1 MIVFKPEFYEGIKNN
16 VNEIK
21 EIRMVAKTIFVY
33 ITNPSKKHAEKIALH
48 LLNKKLIACAN
59 IFPVQSLYFWK
70 GGIEKSKEYVL
81 IAKTIKENF
90 EKIKEEVRKIHEYKI
105 PLIAKIEVET
115 NEEYENWIKEVI

>member
-1 MIVFKPEFYEGIKNN
+1 
-16 VNEIK
+16 
-21 EIRMVAKTIFVY
+21 
-33 ITNPSKKHAEKIALH
+33 
-48 LLNKKLIACAN
+48 
-59 IFPVQSLYFWK
+59 
-70 GGIEKSKEYVL
+70 L